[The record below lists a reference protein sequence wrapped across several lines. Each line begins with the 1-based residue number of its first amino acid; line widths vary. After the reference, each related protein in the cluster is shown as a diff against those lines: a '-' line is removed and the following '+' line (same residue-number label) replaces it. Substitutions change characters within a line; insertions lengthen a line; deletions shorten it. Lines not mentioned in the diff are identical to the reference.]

1 LGGLDLALNVCS
13 RQEDVQMMRS
23 PAIGV
28 GLAAV
33 TALASLTSVAIA
45 GAQAPSATK
54 TATKRWAPPR
64 TPWGDPDLQGN
75 FTNKYE
81 QATPLE
87 RPEELD
93 GRRIEDIRGQELTA
107 ILTKRQQAA
116 IERAPFQ
123 VGDPEGR
130 IATPEPFRDANE
142 LRKGSRPWMIIDPP
156 DGRIPPLTPEA
167 RLRPSPEA
175 RAGSSF
181 GNGPFNGPEDLGLH
195 DRCISR
201 GFPGSMLPFAYGN
214 SYQILQAPD
223 WIAIRYE
230 MVHETR
236 IIPLDGRPHG
246 SPSLRSFM
254 GDARGHWEGN
264 TLVVDTTNLSERG
277 IYRNANPKTLR
288 IIERFT
294 RTGPDK
300 VDWAVTIDDPST
312 WTKPWTFS
320 LPLTLNDNEP
330 VYEYAC
336 HEGNYGLRN
345 ILSAARTAEKA
356 D

>member
-1 LGGLDLALNVCS
+1 MKSRGALGG
-13 RQEDVQMMRS
+13 
-23 PAIGV
+23 
-28 GLAAV
+28 GLAAMMAV
-33 TALASLTSVAIA
+33 ASLASVSIA
-45 GAQAPSATK
+45 GQAPAAARTKAATRSW
-54 TATKRWAPPR
+54 TPPR

-81 QATPLE
+81 QSTPFE
-87 RPEELD
+87 RPRELE
-93 GRRIEDIRGQELTA
+93 GRPIEDIRGQELAAILEKRQETA
-107 ILTKRQQAA
+107 IA
-116 IERAPFQ
+116 RAPFQ

-130 IATPEPFRDANE
+130 IQSTEAFRDANE
-142 LRKGSRPWMIIDPP
+142 LSKGSRPWMVIDPP

-167 RLRPSPEA
+167 QQRPSA
-175 RAGSSF
+175 DGRAGSSF

-214 SYQILQAPD
+214 SYQIIQARG

-236 IIPLDGRPHG
+236 IIPLDGRPHA
-246 SPSLRSFM
+246 SSNLRSFM
-254 GDARGHWEGN
+254 GDARGHWEGD

-277 IYRNANPKTLR
+277 IYRNANPETLR
-288 IIERFT
+288 IVEHFT
-294 RTGPDK
+294 RTAPDK
-300 VDWAVTIDDPST
+300 VDWTVTIDDPST
-312 WTKPWTFS
+312 WTKRWTFS
-320 LPLTLNDNEP
+320 LPLTVNDSEP

-345 ILSAARTAEKA
+345 ILSAARAAERA